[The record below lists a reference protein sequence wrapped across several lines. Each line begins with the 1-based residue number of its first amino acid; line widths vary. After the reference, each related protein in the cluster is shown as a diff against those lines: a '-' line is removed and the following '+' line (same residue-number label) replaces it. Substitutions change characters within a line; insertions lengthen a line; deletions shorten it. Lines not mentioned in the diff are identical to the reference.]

1 MKTIKDIQQNGLH
14 KPQREVVTVLKKLQL
29 YPKSIEY
36 IKFTDQDM
44 KKMVK
49 SASQTMIGY
58 ADAPVKH
65 AIPIKDSITFDEIN
79 GKPRVNP
86 LFRKIQ
92 LNKLMDNY
100 F

>member
-1 MKTIKDIQQNGLH
+1 
-14 KPQREVVTVLKKLQL
+14 
-29 YPKSIEY
+29 
-36 IKFTDQDM
+36 M

-86 LFRKIQ
+86 LFRKI
-92 LNKLMDNY
+92 
-100 F
+100 